1 MKQGM
6 GMASEP
12 YALNPDDLATAALA
26 RGAGELY
33 KVPGTGLLGVL
44 QRLRPYI
51 CPFGEVISQVPHGAR
66 VLDVGCGAGLFLL
79 TLARLGR
86 IGESFG
92 FDSSVPAIAAAQ
104 AAQRQLADPSCVRFE
119 HRAVEQGLP
128 HGSWNVVSAIDVIH
142 HIPPQHQRGFVL
154 QLAHAVPAGGR
165 LLLKDMVAT
174 PRWRALANSLHDL
187 IMARQRVHHVDSDEV
202 ASWMAGGAWR
212 QVYRGR
218 TNMWWYGHWTLV
230 FERSSGESE
239 Q

>member
-1 MKQGM
+1 MS
-6 GMASEP
+6 AEP
-12 YALNPDDLATAALA
+12 RALNREDVASAALA

-33 KVPGTGLLGVL
+33 GVPGTGLLGLL

-51 CPFGEVISQVPHGAR
+51 CPFGEVIAQVPYGAR

-92 FDSSVPAIAAAQ
+92 FDSSMPAIAAAQ
-104 AAQRQLADPSCVRFE
+104 AARHQLGDPSQVRFE
-119 HRAVEQGLP
+119 RRAVEQGLP
-128 HGSWNVVSAIDVIH
+128 QGTWSVVSAVDVIH
-142 HIPPQHQRGFVL
+142 HIPAQHQRGFVL
-154 QLAHAVPAGGR
+154 QLAQAVPPGGR

-187 IMARQRVHHVDSDEV
+187 VMARQRVHHVDAEEV
-202 ASWMAGGAWR
+202 AGWVAGPGWR
-212 QVYRGR
+212 QVYSGR

-230 FERSSGESE
+230 FERSSGQAE